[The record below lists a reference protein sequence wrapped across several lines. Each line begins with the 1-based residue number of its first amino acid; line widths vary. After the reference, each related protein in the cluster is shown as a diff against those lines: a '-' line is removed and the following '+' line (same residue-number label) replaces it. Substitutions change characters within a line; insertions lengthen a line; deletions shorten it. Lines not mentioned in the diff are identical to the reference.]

1 MSFTKKI
8 ITATL
13 LLTSLAS
20 SSFSKP
26 KAKKSK
32 ESKKTNTI
40 KIVTTIFPE
49 YDWTREIIGTQT
61 ANTELTLLMNNG
73 TDLHSYQP
81 SIQDIAKISTA
92 DIFIYVGGESDGWV
106 KDALKNVRNKNII
119 TLNLME
125 LLGDK
130 VREEE
135 IIEGMQAEEEE
146 HHHEHGHDEES
157 EHDEHGHDEEGH
169 HHEDE
174 EGEGHENHHHHEDEE
189 EIEYDE
195 HVWLSLRNAKIC
207 CNAICEALCKSSPE
221 NATAYKA
228 NLAAYSKKL
237 DDLDSRFSQTVSTSE
252 KKTLLFGDRFP
263 FRYFVD
269 DYSLNY
275 YAAFV
280 GCSAETEASFE
291 TIIFLAKKV
300 DELGLNSVCQIES
313 GTGKIARTI
322 IQSSKNKN
330 AAILTFDSMQSVNS
344 TDIQNGTTYLSIME
358 NNLKVLK
365 KALA

>member
-13 LLTSLAS
+13 LLTALAS
-20 SSFSKP
+20 SSFAKP

-32 ESKKTNTI
+32 ESKNTNTI

-61 ANTELTLLMNNG
+61 ANTELALLMNNG

-146 HHHEHGHDEES
+146 HHHEHHHDDED
-157 EHDEHGHDEEGH
+157 EHHEEHGHD
-169 HHEDE
+169 
-174 EGEGHENHHHHEDEE
+174 GEGHHHEDEE

-207 CNAICEALCKSSPE
+207 CNAICEALCKIAPE

-237 DDLDSRFSQTVSTSE
+237 DDLDTRFSQTVSTSE

-344 TDIQNGTTYLSIME
+344 TDIKNGTTYLSIME
-358 NNLKVLK
+358 KNLEVLK
-365 KALA
+365 ESLK

>member
-1 MSFTKKI
+1 MSFTKRL

-13 LLTSLAS
+13 FLTALAS
-20 SSFSKP
+20 SSFAKP
-26 KAKKSK
+26 KAKKTK
-32 ESKKTNTI
+32 ESKNTNTI

-49 YDWTREIIGTQT
+49 YDWTREIIGTQSE
-61 ANTELTLLMNNG
+61 NTELALLMNNG

-119 TLNLME
+119 ALNLME

-135 IIEGMQAEEEE
+135 IIEGMQAEEEDDE
-146 HHHEHGHDEES
+146 HHHEHHHDDE
-157 EHDEHGHDEEGH
+157 DEHHEE
-169 HHEDE
+169 
-174 EGEGHENHHHHEDEE
+174 HHHHEDED

-207 CNAICEALCKSSPE
+207 CNAICEALCKTAPE
-221 NATAYKA
+221 NATAYKT
-228 NLAAYSKKL
+228 NLTAYSEKL
-237 DDLDSRFSQTVSTSE
+237 DDLDSRISKTVSASAQ
-252 KKTLLFGDRFP
+252 KTLLFGDRFP

-330 AAILTFDSMQSVNS
+330 ASVLTFDSMQSVNS
-344 TDIQNGTTYLSIME
+344 TDIKNGTTYLSIME
-358 NNLKVLK
+358 NNLETLK
-365 KALA
+365 KALR

>member
-1 MSFTKKI
+1 MSFTKKL

-13 LLTSLAS
+13 LLTALAS
-20 SSFSKP
+20 SSFAKP
-26 KAKKSK
+26 KAKKTK
-32 ESKKTNTI
+32 ESKSTNTI

-49 YDWTREIIGTQT
+49 YDWTREIIGTQSE
-61 ANTELTLLMNNG
+61 NTELALLMNNG

-119 TLNLME
+119 ALNLME

-135 IIEGMQAEEEE
+135 IIEGMQSEEEDDE
-146 HHHEHGHDEES
+146 HHHEHHHDDE
-157 EHDEHGHDEEGH
+157 DEHHEE
-169 HHEDE
+169 
-174 EGEGHENHHHHEDEE
+174 HHHHEDED

-207 CNAICEALCKSSPE
+207 CNAICEALCKTAPE
-221 NATAYKA
+221 NVTAYKT
-228 NLAAYSKKL
+228 NLTAYSEKL
-237 DDLDSRFSQTVSTSE
+237 DDLDTRFSQTVSTSE

-269 DYSLNY
+269 DYSLHY

-330 AAILTFDSMQSVNS
+330 ATILTFDSMQSVNS
-344 TDIQNGTTYLSIME
+344 TDIKNGTTYLSIME
-358 NNLKVLK
+358 NNLETLK
-365 KALA
+365 KALAKDSVYW

>member
-13 LLTSLAS
+13 LLTALAS
-20 SSFSKP
+20 SSFAKP
-26 KAKKSK
+26 KAKKAK
-32 ESKKTNTI
+32 ESKNTNTI

-61 ANTELTLLMNNG
+61 ENTELTLLMNNG

-106 KDALKNVRNKNII
+106 KDTLKNVRNKNII
-119 TLNLME
+119 ALNLME

-135 IIEGMQAEEEE
+135 IIEGMQAEEDE
-146 HHHEHGHDEES
+146 HHHEHHD
-157 EHDEHGHDEEGH
+157 
-169 HHEDE
+169 
-174 EGEGHENHHHHEDEE
+174 DEE

-207 CNAICEALCKSSPE
+207 CNAICEALCKIAPE
-221 NATAYKA
+221 NATAYKT

-237 DDLDSRFSQTVSTSE
+237 DDLDSRFSGTVSSSTQT
-252 KKTLLFGDRFP
+252 TLLFGDRFP

-330 AAILTFDSMQSVNS
+330 ATILTFDSMQSVNS
-344 TDIQNGTTYLSIME
+344 TNIKNGTTYLNIME
-358 NNLKVLK
+358 KNLEVLNE
-365 KALA
+365 ALK